1 MAYVSILSGLVLL
14 VFAGDVLV
22 RGAVSIARRYDVPVL
37 VIGLTIV
44 AFGTSA
50 PELVVGID
58 AVLVGVPALA
68 LGNVV
73 GSNIANI
80 LLVLG
85 VPALIAPLA
94 CDAPRLTKN
103 LLVMLGAS
111 LIFIAMAATGQFA
124 WPQGLGLLALL
135 FAFLYWSFIR
145 AKKSPD
151 VIDPMIE
158 LDGLETKPYPV
169 GKSAIMITGGAI
181 GLVIGADLLV
191 EGAVFVAREWGVSEE
206 VIGLT
211 LIAIGTSLPELV
223 TSVVAAVRRHCDVAV
238 GNVIGSN
245 LFNLLGIIGV
255 SSLFGTIPVSDS
267 IMSVDLWVMLLATLI
282 ILPFCLKR
290 ANIGRRA
297 GAGLLISYV
306 AYMIY
311 LLSTAE
317 PALQAIGTV

>member
-1 MAYVSILSGLVLL
+1 MAYLSILSGLVLL
-14 VFAGDVLV
+14 VFAGDFLV
-22 RGAVSIARRYDVPVL
+22 RGAVSIARRFDVPVL

-103 LLVMLGAS
+103 LLVMLAATFAFIVLAS
-111 LIFIAMAATGQFA
+111 TGQFA
-124 WPQGLGLLALL
+124 WPQGLVLLTLLA
-135 FAFLYWSFIR
+135 AFLYWSFIR
-145 AKKSPD
+145 AKKCPD
-151 VIDPMIE
+151 AIDPMIE
-158 LDGLETKPYPV
+158 LDGLETKPHPIS
-169 GKSAIMITGGAI
+169 KSVWLIVGGAV
-181 GLVIGADLLV
+181 GLAVGADLLV
-191 EGAVFVAREWGVSEE
+191 NGSVIIAREWGVSEE

-255 SSLFGTIPVSDS
+255 SSLFGTIPVSKNV
-267 IMSVDLWVMLLATLI
+267 MSVDLWVMLFASLA
-282 ILPFCLKR
+282 ILPFCLKGGS
-290 ANIGRRA
+290 IGRRA
-297 GAGLLISYV
+297 GAGLLLSYG
-306 AYMIY
+306 AYMY
-311 LLSTAE
+311 YVFSAAE
-317 PALQAIGTV
+317 PSLQAIGSI